1 MKELFQKIWQ
11 NELQFLNF
19 DAKFQDKNKLDTA
32 ECAIILSVNK
42 DNYER
47 YFLLKEFQELCKK
60 IDLRVDIFS
69 IQNAQIC
76 ILNLFKS
83 GFIPKQDLLKALKIL
98 EKISKNTE
106 IFDFISQEKVQSI
119 DQKALFQND

>member
-19 DAKFQDKNKLDTA
+19 DAKFQDKNKLNTA

-76 ILNLFKS
+76 ILNLLKS
-83 GFIPKQDLLKALKIL
+83 GFVPKQDLLKALKIL

-106 IFDFISQEKVQSI
+106 MFDFI
-119 DQKALFQND
+119 